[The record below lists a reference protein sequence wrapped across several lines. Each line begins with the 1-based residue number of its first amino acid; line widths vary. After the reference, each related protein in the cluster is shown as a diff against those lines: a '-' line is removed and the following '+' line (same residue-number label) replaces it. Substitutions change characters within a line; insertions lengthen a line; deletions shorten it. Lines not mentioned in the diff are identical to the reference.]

1 MDQQSVYSLSVLAAD
16 PDASED
22 SRTQIQAQLRDFIL
36 EFRLD
41 NAFIYRYAILNNM
54 YDGDTNMMASAEIR
68 FAKMSWSS
76 STTATWI
83 LRTSYPITRS

>member
-1 MDQQSVYSLSVLAAD
+1 MDQQSVYSLSVLEGD

-41 NAFIYRYAILNNM
+41 NAFIYRYATLTSSSFSDSM
-54 YDGDTNMMASAEIR
+54 YDGTKLMSPAEIR
-68 FAKMSWSS
+68 FAKMSW
-76 STTATWI
+76 
-83 LRTSYPITRS
+83 

>member
-1 MDQQSVYSLSVLAAD
+1 MDQQSVYSLSVLAPD

-41 NAFIYRYAILNNM
+41 NAFIYRYAIFDSI
-54 YDGDTNMMASAEIR
+54 YDGANLIS
-68 FAKMSWSS
+68 
-76 STTATWI
+76 
-83 LRTSYPITRS
+83 LQRSNS

>member
-41 NAFIYRYAILNNM
+41 NAFIYRYAKLDSI
-54 YDGDTNMMASAEIR
+54 YDGTNVMSSAEIR

-76 STTATWI
+76 STTATWT
-83 LRTSYPITRS
+83 LRTSYPTTRS